1 MAKVAKYTGSQS
13 EDGTFSCKVK
23 REVNAMLDMYCK
35 VNGLN
40 KTAYVNALI
49 ENDMMQKFSK
59 LKELKEE

>member
-1 MAKVAKYTGSQS
+1 MTKVAKYTGRQS
-13 EDGTFSCKVK
+13 KNGKFSCKIK
-23 REVNAMLDMYCK
+23 RETNAMLDMYCK

-59 LKELKEE
+59 LLKEE